1 MVELMRQR
9 WQVITAALTGIA
21 FLLGAL
27 LPVATGIFVTH
38 LPGFGTF
45 AGELQAFA
53 WGLSGPAY
61 QDAVPWFGLDVP
73 TLLHAFAFTAWWVT
87 LVIVAGAMVT
97 GIPTDTRRILL
108 LAAAGCATAAPVLHV
123 IGLTMWLG
131 AVTPGLGLVFQGATA
146 MGLVLLAWRVPPMTA
161 APGAATTA

>member
-1 MVELMRQR
+1 MVGLMRQR
-9 WQVITAALTGIA
+9 WQAITAALTGTA

-27 LPVATGIFVTH
+27 LPLATGIFVTH

-61 QDAVPWFGLDVP
+61 QDALPWFGADAP
-73 TLLHAFAFTAWWVT
+73 TLLHALAFTSWWIT
-87 LVIVAGAMVT
+87 LVIVVGAMVT
-97 GIPTDTRRILL
+97 GIPAETRRILL
-108 LAAAGCATAAPVLHV
+108 LVAAGFATAAPVLHI
-123 IGLTMWLG
+123 IGLTTWLG

-146 MGLVLLAWRVPPMTA
+146 MGLVLLAWRVPPTTAPSSSATA
-161 APGAATTA
+161 A